1 MKDHLCSRFA
11 STFTLAILFLAGCGQ
26 AEKTAPTE
34 KTSGGGAP
42 ASAPGLKILQITGDD
57 TMKYNVTVFE
67 AKAGEPVR
75 VTLTNVG
82 KMPKQAMA
90 HNWVLLQPCSEADF
104 NAFGMAA
111 TMAAPTHIPTGT
123 AAKIIAQTKLLGP
136 GESDSIDFKAPSAPG
151 EYPFLCTFPG
161 HFAIMKGKLVVK

>member
-1 MKDHLCSRFA
+1 MKNILRSILA
-11 STFTLAILFLAGCGQ
+11 GGLTLAALVFAGCGQ
-26 AEKTAPTE
+26 AEKPGAVSTPTA
-34 KTSGGGAP
+34 A
-42 ASAPGLKILQITGDD
+42 AAPGVKTLAITGDD
-57 TMKYNVTVFE
+57 SMKFNVTVFE

-111 TMAAPTHIPTGT
+111 TMAAPTHIPSGT
-123 AAKIIAQTKLLGP
+123 AAKIIAKTKLLGP
-136 GESDSIDFKAPSAPG
+136 GETDTIDFTAPAQPG

-161 HFAIMKGKLVVK
+161 HFALMKGKLVVK